1 MEEAAHHQPQHDAEQ
16 GEEDVFPVDVGGDL
30 PVEEAQHLQGGQLP
44 DALGDIDVGQVVEH
58 HEGQGRGGGDD
69 DNHGVVDGLHT
80 VGEVVP
86 KRGDIG
92 VGIHSVQGHQV
103 GGHGIRLRFPRPVGV
118 AQQHLV
124 QLGVLAE
131 QRPIA
136 AVGQV
141 DVVGDIVFRDVVH
154 PGLHPFAVV
163 VQSDGIT
170 HRNLQQLGQ
179 LFRDDH
185 AIVRQDHRR
194 VVGAVAQLDE
204 LLKPLLVVHREQVDV
219 LGRAGGGRLQ
229 GGGAGEQ
236 VILYPGA
243 RVQVAFHL
251 GQLVRPRVLVQAQG
265 GVVEEHV
272 VELLV

>member
-1 MEEAAHHQPQHDAEQ
+1 M
-16 GEEDVFPVDVGGDL
+16 
-30 PVEEAQHLQGGQLP
+30 
-44 DALGDIDVGQVVEH
+44 
-58 HEGQGRGGGDD
+58 
-69 DNHGVVDGLHT
+69 
-80 VGEVVP
+80 
-86 KRGDIG
+86 
-92 VGIHSVQGHQV
+92 
-103 GGHGIRLRFPRPVGV
+103 
-118 AQQHLV
+118 
-124 QLGVLAE
+124 
-131 QRPIA
+131 
-136 AVGQV
+136 
-141 DVVGDIVFRDVVH
+141 GDIVFRDVVH

-163 VQSDGIT
+163 VQGDGIT

-179 LFRDDH
+179 FFRDDH
-185 AIVRQDHRR
+185 AVVWQDHRR
-194 VVGAVAQLDE
+194 VIGAVAQLDE